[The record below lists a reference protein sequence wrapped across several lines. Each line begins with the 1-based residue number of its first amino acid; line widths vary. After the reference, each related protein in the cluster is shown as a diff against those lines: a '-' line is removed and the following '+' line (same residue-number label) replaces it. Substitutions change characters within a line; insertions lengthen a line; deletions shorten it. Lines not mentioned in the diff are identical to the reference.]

1 MTPRQPAE
9 TRRVPTPA
17 RTAGKMRGPKAIS
30 TFTHLLRSGA
40 FVVTAELNPPKSA
53 AAQVVRR
60 RAGVLKDY
68 VDAVNV
74 TDSNRAVA
82 AMAAIPAAVIARE
95 AGVDPI
101 VQMTGRDRNRIALQ
115 ADVLGAA
122 ALGIEHFVFMS
133 GDDPKQGNHPD
144 AVNVK
149 DLDGIGLVKMAA
161 SLRDKAQF
169 LSGDEVKQPPEFLIG
184 ATASPFAKPMESDL
198 KKTVEKIEA
207 GADFLQTQPV
217 FDLATFSQWLA
228 EVRRL
233 AGRDVAIIAGVLVL
247 RSAEQAERLAKVP
260 GLALGADV
268 VARIKAAEDQEDE
281 GVAIAVETAKSLRS
295 LTLASRAKQG
305 PLPLGVNGIHLYAIE
320 WPEGVIKVV
329 RAAGLYPRPRAKE
342 SKSA

>member
-1 MTPRQPAE
+1 
-9 TRRVPTPA
+9 V
-17 RTAGKMRGPKAIS
+17 S
-30 TFTHLLRSGA
+30 TFTELLRRGE

-53 AAQVVRR
+53 AASVVRR
-60 RAGVLKDY
+60 RAGVLKGF

-82 AMAAIPAAVIARE
+82 AMAAIPAAVIVRE
-95 AGVDPI
+95 AGLEPI

-115 ADVLGAA
+115 ADLLGAA
-122 ALGIEHFVFMS
+122 ALGIEHFLFMS

-161 SLRDKAQF
+161 LMRDKAQF
-169 LSGDEVKQPPEFLIG
+169 LSGDDIKQPPTYAIG
-184 ATASPFAKPMESDL
+184 ATASPFTRPMEADL
-198 KKTVEKIEA
+198 VKTVEKVAA

-233 AGRDVAIIAGVLVL
+233 AGRQVAILPGVLVL
-247 RSAEQAERLAKVP
+247 RSSEQAERLAKIP
-260 GLALGADV
+260 GLALGSAIERLKKVDDEE
-268 VARIKAAEDQEDE
+268 AE
-281 GVAIAVETAKSLRS
+281 GIAMAIEMVRSLR
-295 LTLASRAKQG
+295 A
-305 PLPLGVNGIHLYAIE
+305 LPGVGGVHLYAIE
-320 WPEGVIKVV
+320 WPEGVTKVV
-329 RAAGLYPRPRAKE
+329 QGAGLHPRPKMKE

>member
-1 MTPRQPAE
+1 M
-9 TRRVPTPA
+9 
-17 RTAGKMRGPKAIS
+17 S
-30 TFTHLLRSGA
+30 TFTELLRRGE

-53 AAQVVRR
+53 AASVVRR
-60 RAGVLKDY
+60 RAGVLKGF

-82 AMAAIPAAVIARE
+82 AMAAIPAAVIVRD
-95 AGVDPI
+95 AGLEPI

-115 ADVLGAA
+115 ADLLGAA
-122 ALGIEHFVFMS
+122 ALGLEHFLFMS

-161 SLRDKAQF
+161 LMRDKAQF
-169 LSGDEVKQPPEFLIG
+169 LSGDDIKQPPIYAIG
-184 ATASPFAKPMESDL
+184 ATASPFTKPMEADL
-198 KKTVEKIEA
+198 TKTVEKVAA

-233 AGRDVAIIAGVLVL
+233 AGRQVTIIAGVLVL
-247 RSAEQAERLAKVP
+247 RSAEQAERLGKVP
-260 GLALGADV
+260 GLALGPAVIERLKKADDEE
-268 VARIKAAEDQEDE
+268 AE
-281 GVAIAVETAKSLRS
+281 GIAMAIEMVRSLR
-295 LTLASRAKQG
+295 A
-305 PLPLGVNGIHLYAIE
+305 LPGVGGVHLYAIE
-320 WPEGVIKVV
+320 WPEGVTKVV
-329 RAAGLYPRPRAKE
+329 EGAGLHPRPKMKE